1 MIRNVFDKMNIA
13 AFVRAGTLAGAVLL
27 AAVGCGQRGEA
38 NSETNAHMTGE
49 ERTMIKA
56 YIFNKDGK
64 LVGPIEMPTVVKSDA
79 EWKELLTSDQYRVAR
94 GKGTERPFTGALLEN
109 KQEGVYACVGCGLPL
124 FSSAAKF
131 NSGTGWPSY
140 YTPIADGNV
149 AQHSDRSL
157 GMVRNEVLCA
167 RCDGHLGHVFDDGPQ
182 PTGLRYCINS
192 ASLTFTPFAEV
203 NTIADPAAEKM
214 MEKSMSTKGGSSSER
229 ASSAGS
235 SPATAVFAG
244 GCFWCTEAV
253 FEELDGVIE
262 AVSGYAGG
270 TKQTADYKTVSTGRT
285 GHAEAIE
292 ITYDP
297 SKISYEQLLEVFFAT
312 HDPTTKDRQGNDVGP
327 QYRSAIFFVNEQEK
341 ELAAAFIQDL
351 TDAKA
356 FSQPIVTTVEPLTE
370 FYPAENYHQ
379 NYVCYNPNQGYVRA
393 VAMPKVK
400 KVREKFQSM
409 LKAKSPLEA
418 SGTR

>member
-1 MIRNVFDKMNIA
+1 MALVGTVFFA
-13 AFVRAGTLAGAVLL
+13 TE
-27 AAVGCGQRGEA
+27 GCGQRGEA
-38 NSETNAHMTGE
+38 NSQTNGHSTGE

-56 YIFNKDGK
+56 HVFNKEGK
-64 LVGPIEMPTVVKSDA
+64 LVGPIETPKVVKSDA
-79 EWKELLTSDQYRVAR
+79 EWKELLTSEQYHIVR
-94 GKGTERPFTGALLEN
+94 GKGTERPFTGVLLDN
-109 KQEGVYACVGCGLPL
+109 KQEGVYSCVACGLPL
-124 FSSAAKF
+124 FSSEAKF

-149 AQHSDRSL
+149 AEHSDRSL
-157 GMVRNEVLCA
+157 GMVRTEVLCA
-167 RCDGHLGHVFDDGPQ
+167 RCDGHLGHVFDDGPA

-192 ASLTFTPFAEV
+192 ASLTFTPFTEV
-203 NTIADPAAEKM
+203 KALADPAAEKK
-214 MEKSMSTKGGSSSER
+214 MENSMTAKGGNSSER
-229 ASSAGS
+229 
-235 SPATAVFAG
+235 ATAVFAG

-270 TKQTADYKTVSTGRT
+270 TKETANYKTVSTGRT

-297 SKISYEQLLEVFFAT
+297 RKISYEQLLEVFFAT

-327 QYRSAIFFVNEQEK
+327 QYRSAIFYANEQEK
-341 ELAAAFIQDL
+341 ELAVAFIQDL

-356 FSQPIVTTVEPLTE
+356 FSQPIVTTLEPLTE

-409 LKAKSPLEA
+409 LKEKSPLEA
-418 SGTR
+418 GGTR